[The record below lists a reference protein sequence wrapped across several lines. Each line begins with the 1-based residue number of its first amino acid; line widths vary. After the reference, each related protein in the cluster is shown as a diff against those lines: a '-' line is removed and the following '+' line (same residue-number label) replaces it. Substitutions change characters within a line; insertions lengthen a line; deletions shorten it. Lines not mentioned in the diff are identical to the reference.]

1 MWPMIVHDSIS
12 ISRQLIS
19 STHYQVCDHV
29 HIEINYII
37 TEHIA
42 VNNYIP
48 YVGKFWRINA
58 SKTFG
63 VENFGESALSRSKNP
78 TREPVSSVSV
88 SSAC

>member
-12 ISRQLIS
+12 ISRQLIFN
-19 STHYQVCDHV
+19 THYQVCGHI

-37 TEHIA
+37 TEHFA

-48 YVGKFWRINA
+48 YVGKLWRGKILE
-58 SKTFG
+58 G
-63 VENFGESALSRSKNP
+63 ENFGESALSRSKNP

>member
-1 MWPMIVHDSIS
+1 MIVHDSIS

-19 STHYQVCDHV
+19 NTHYQVCDHV

-48 YVGKFWRINA
+48 YMGKFWQINA
-58 SKTFG
+58 SKAFG
-63 VENFGESALSRSKNP
+63 VENFGESALSQSKNP
-78 TREPVSSVSV
+78 TRKPVGSVSISSV
-88 SSAC
+88 C